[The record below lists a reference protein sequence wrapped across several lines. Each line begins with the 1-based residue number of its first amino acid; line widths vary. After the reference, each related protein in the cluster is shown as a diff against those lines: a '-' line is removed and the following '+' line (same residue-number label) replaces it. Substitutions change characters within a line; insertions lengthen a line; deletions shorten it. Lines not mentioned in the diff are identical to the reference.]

1 MIKMR
6 GVLAAPG
13 EYKYGDTVE
22 VKTAQELK
30 DAAMRFPIV
39 PLSYGHTLDNL
50 QPTASTQIGTVSQKW
65 SEDQQKVLGEFWL
78 FEEKI
83 PEKLRTKIDNGE
95 PIPISAGIMLDAVDE
110 DGTQRGISYTHV
122 AVLEGEDPKCPLD
135 TCGIHMRVESD
146 RLSRLEQSTDIPP
159 PEPAAEKEENEE
171 SPPVKPNL
179 VDGGYTSKEVE
190 LEAEEPKPEAPVE
203 QKPEEEP
210 SEQTQVREEEVRLEP
225 EVVIPVEAPVAQKH
239 FEVIDGNY
247 VFVPEVF
254 KQKQQEKR

>member
-65 SEDQQKVLGEFWL
+65 SEEQQRVLGEFWL

-159 PEPAAEKEENEE
+159 PEPAAEREEEHEVAQVEAPPVEKEE
-171 SPPVKPNL
+171 PAP
-179 VDGGYTSKEVE
+179 
-190 LEAEEPKPEAPVE
+190 EEPKPEAPVE